1 MNTPISINN
10 NKTDRQTNVTVNT
23 IIPSSSSL
31 HQETYITPVYLNLYD
46 LGGCINASI
55 HSIGL
60 LFYHC
65 AVQAHSA
72 EYGYMGHPYK
82 FTGLYKTSKHDS
94 RFHLYRLRDSIEV
107 GWTWFSE
114 KEIDQIVNNIKPFY
128 LGFDYHTINK
138 NSIHFAKYL
147 LEQLSNDPVL
157 KHLEPIKIIDFP
169 SYIDRGRRLSHIFE
183 FLQIF
188 DREKDIAEI
197 NILYFLYMNY
207 EGNIKQICQILKCDT
222 IDKLKRCIQLIEQGI
237 QQNKL
242 PIFSNFTKFQMK
254 TAHDYLYI
262 IDQNNSDIS
271 SINEQLTLT
280 DIFHQFD
287 TITLRGR
294 TSIDR
299 YLNIQR
305 AKELAQHSQ
314 IENEQ
319 QSITMK
325 NVLLDR
331 KSILFDHQQG
341 LNSSHI
347 VEIPHVSNRIGAH
360 VLPNS
365 NDPIKQKNRTSSIK
379 YNEKNTL
386 LSHIHRPS
394 LSQALSQNQGRTPL
408 TSLSGSNIS
417 EIVIQSSKQSDYPS
431 TNSAP
436 IIQTTPVLIDPY
448 RKLENLHMRTVVPV
462 GTVLRLQDEPNPDL
476 PLNELHLT
484 TDDHHSTL
492 SLIANRQRKNS
503 YSSRKRKLP
512 RDLELSNDLYTITNQ
527 NSIRHNYT
535 NNATSTISSF
545 SQC

>member
-10 NKTDRQTNVTVNT
+10 NKTDRYTDVTVNT
-23 IIPSSSSL
+23 TIPSSSSL
-31 HQETYITPVYLNLYD
+31 HQGTYITPVYLNLYD

-65 AVQAHSA
+65 AVQAHLA
-72 EYGYMGHPYK
+72 EYGYYMGHPYK

-114 KEIDQIVNNIKPFY
+114 KEIDQIINNLKPFY
-128 LGFDYHTINK
+128 LGIDYHTINK

-147 LEQLSNDPVL
+147 LEQLSNDPQL
-157 KHLEPIKIIDFP
+157 KHLEPIKIIKFP
-169 SYIDRGRRLSHIFE
+169 SYIDRARRLSHTFE
-183 FLQIF
+183 FLKIF

-222 IDKLKRCIQLIEQGI
+222 INKIKRCKQLIEQGI
-237 QQNKL
+237 QEKKL
-242 PIFSNFTKFQMK
+242 PIFSKFTKFQMK
-254 TAHDYLYI
+254 TEHDYLHI

-271 SINEQLTLT
+271 LINEQITLT

-305 AKELAQHSQ
+305 AKELAQYSQ

-325 NVLLDR
+325 N
-331 KSILFDHQQG
+331 IPFNHQQG

-347 VEIPHVSNRIGAH
+347 VEISHVSNRTGVHI
-360 VLPNS
+360 LPKG
-365 NDPIKQKNRTSSIK
+365 NDSIKQIQPIQKYRTSSIK
-379 YNEKNTL
+379 YDGKHMIFP
-386 LSHIHRPS
+386 HIHRPS
-394 LSQALSQNQGRTPL
+394 LSQAISQNQDQTPP

-417 EIVIQSSKQSDYPS
+417 EIPIKLNEQLNYSS
-431 TNSAP
+431 TNSTT
-436 IIQTTPVLIDPY
+436 IVQTTPILIDPNL
-448 RKLENLHMRTVVPV
+448 KLENLHMRRVVPI
-462 GTVLRLQDEPNPDL
+462 GTVLRLEEKSNSNL
-476 PLNELHLT
+476 PLNELHLI
-484 TDDHHSTL
+484 TDGNNSTF

-503 YSSRKRKLP
+503 YTSRKRKLP

-527 NSIRHNYT
+527 NSLRHNYT
-535 NNATSTISSF
+535 NNAISTISSF